1 MPFFWNFF
9 FKCVNSNITWTHC
22 IEDKVHCHALLKKK
36 KTDEVIYIKLRIFS
50 LERKKKNGAWV
61 VIVPIFI
68 SMFHLRYPWRMKSNR
83 SARLPIKVLNRFFG
97 RWTLNIGSKTILTND
112 WSLSTF
118 VFDFSCWRC
127 LHILCWGWNFF

>member
-1 MPFFWNFF
+1 MTLLWIFFDPRFS
-9 FKCVNSNITWTHC
+9 SNQWFTKGVIWTHLD
-22 IEDKVHCHALLKKK
+22 IYIYIYIY
-36 KTDEVIYIKLRIFS
+36 IYIKLRMFS
-50 LERKKKNGAWV
+50 LERKKKFGALV
-61 VIVPIFI
+61 VIGPIFI

-112 WSLSTF
+112 WSLSNF
-118 VFDFSCWRC
+118 GFYFSCWRC